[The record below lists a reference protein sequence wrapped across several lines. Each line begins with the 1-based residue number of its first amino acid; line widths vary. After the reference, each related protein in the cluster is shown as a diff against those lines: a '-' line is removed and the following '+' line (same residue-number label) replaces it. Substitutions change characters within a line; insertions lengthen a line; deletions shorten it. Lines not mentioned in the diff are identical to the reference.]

1 MHAVQRLFLYRQSL
15 STTEFRARG
24 YKIIRCEVCRLG
36 VDNCICNL
44 RQQANSHCAFALL
57 MYDNEVLKPS
67 NTGRLIADVIP
78 DTHAFLWHRTEP
90 NTELQQLIA
99 DPNYQAFLIFPGEYA
114 HAEQQVYER
123 KPVDFDNSKIPL
135 FILIDAT
142 WRQAKKIFRKSDY
155 LAKLPIVTI
164 PALEQTKLENSKV
177 KAPEYK
183 ESVEPQNTDD
193 RHSELIYNFDSRY
206 QMRKAEKEG
215 QLATAEVAAKV
226 LDMFGDSDSA
236 MHLDLWFDVFSYRYQ
251 QSKSQKNQANSGA
264 INLYKK
270 FIAKS

>member
-36 VDNCICNL
+36 VENCICAL
-44 RQQANSHCAFALL
+44 RQQANSSCAFALI

-78 DTHAFLWHRTEP
+78 DTHAFLWHRTQP
-90 NTELQQLIA
+90 NDELQQLIA
-99 DPNYQAFLIFPGEYA
+99 NPKYQAFLIFPGEYA
-114 HAEQQVYER
+114 NAEQEVHER
-123 KPVDFDNSKIPL
+123 KPVDFDESKIPL

-155 LAKLPIVTI
+155 LAKLPIVSI
-164 PALEQTKLENSKV
+164 PALEQEEKEGQDAKGELRV
-177 KAPEYK
+177 KE
-183 ESVEPQNTDD
+183 EQSVDPRN
-193 RHSELIYNFDSRY
+193 SELVYNFDSRY

-226 LDMFGDSDSA
+226 LNMFDDRQSA
-236 MHLDLWFDVFSYRYQ
+236 IHLDLWFDVFSYRYQ

-264 INLYKK
+264 IELYKE
-270 FIAKS
+270 FIANKL

>member
-36 VDNCICNL
+36 VENCICAL
-44 RQQANSHCAFALL
+44 RQQANSSCAFALI

-78 DTHAFLWHRTEP
+78 DTHAFLWHRTQP
-90 NTELQQLIA
+90 NDELQQLITN
-99 DPNYQAFLIFPGEYA
+99 PKYQAFLIFPGEYA
-114 HAEQQVYER
+114 NAQQEVHEC
-123 KPVDFDNSKIPL
+123 KPVDFDESKTPL

-155 LAKLPIVTI
+155 LAKLPIVSI
-164 PALEQTKLENSKV
+164 PALDLEGEQGVTEELAV
-177 KAPEYK
+177 KERQ
-183 ESVEPQNTDD
+183 SVDPRN
-193 RHSELIYNFDSRY
+193 SELVYNFDSRY

-226 LDMFGDSDSA
+226 LNMFDDKQSA
-236 MHLDLWFDVFSYRYQ
+236 IHLDLWFDVFSYRYQ

-264 INLYKK
+264 IALYKE
-270 FIAKS
+270 FIANKL